1 MNSIS
6 AYLFAIALIIGYSG
20 ISYSHTNEYGK
31 ESKFN
36 VQGAIISILRML
48 ASADFIPGDIR
59 EVLVIA
65 LSKESI
71 TKDFEA
77 WKRVLLE
84 KLDQLDGD
92 KDGYK
97 KNIIVIIDQS
107 LHYTSM
113 LYPLE
118 SILSR
123 VKVPGTE
130 FTGVDLFQA
139 FNLIGGF
146 VKLIK
151 DKQNPSYS
159 LTPIKTTSMLRPGDC
174 IAVQTWTGW
183 WTFMIVTDSDP
194 SSGDVQVVCY
204 ASPNSNDCIQSETEF
219 FLGFQKSLS
228 IKEVTL
234 TANISGAVHLV
245 EYSSML
251 TLPTSTTIEMAR
263 SKINDT
269 VQGWS
274 ALFSNTSEHLASWA
288 KTGQAKSYQ
297 VDEIRWQLRKQVFNA
312 KLRRVFIVWFGKGV
326 FLTGAEAVKNN
337 IMARAVIKQTAGKA
351 GEHFEKETLKQGVK
365 YAGQESLKQGAKT
378 IGKETFKRGAK
389 HAGKETFKQGAK
401 HAGKETF
408 KQGAKHAGK
417 ETFKQ
422 GAKHAGKETF
432 KQGAKHAGKETF
444 KQGAKHAGKETFKQ
458 GAKHAGKETFKQ
470 GAKHAGK
477 ETFKQGAKHAG
488 KETFKQGAKHAGKE
502 TFKQGAKHAGK
513 ETLKQGAKH
522 AGKETFKQGA
532 KHAGKETLKQGA
544 KQAGKET
551 LKQGA
556 KQAGKETL
564 KQGAKQAGKETLK
577 QGAKQAGKETL
588 KQGAKQAGKETLKQG
603 AKQAGKETLKQGAKQ
618 AGKET
623 LKQGA
628 KQAGKETLKQGAKQA
643 GKETLKQGAKQAGK
657 ETLKQGAKHAG
668 KETLKQGAKQAGKE
682 TLKQGAKQAGKETLK
697 QGAKQA
703 GKETFKQGAK
713 QAGKHTFKQGA
724 KHAGKETFKQGAKQ
738 AGKHTFKQGAK
749 HAGKE
754 TFKQGAKQGAKQ
766 AGKQG
771 VKQGAKQT
779 AKEGVKQTGRAALC
793 AALVAELSFLGYDL
807 YSEYQL
813 YLSGEISRDEL
824 CKRVTGVLAG
834 SVGSVSGAAGGAT
847 VGAGLGSI
855 IPGLGTAIGG
865 AIGTII
871 GGVSGHFGAKVIG
884 SEIGEKLKHFCATDD
899 SEEPLEDVVCDENCD
914 EIMIVEDS
922 EEDAFFHHD
931 CDDEGNEDIKN
942 PVEDSETFTGDT
954 EELGSEDA
962 LVFYFQSNDSES
974 GEEIPM
980 KGILFP
986 VFSQIRIVC
995 WEEME
1000 KDKFC
1005 YCTLMTE

>member
-1 MNSIS
+1 MHSILV
-6 AYLFAIALIIGYSG
+6 YLFAIALITGYSG
-20 ISYSHTNEYGK
+20 MSYSHTNEYAKNGE
-31 ESKFN
+31 ESH

-92 KDGYK
+92 EHGYK
-97 KNIIVIIDQS
+97 KNIIAIIDQS
-107 LHYTSM
+107 LYYTSM

-118 SILSR
+118 NLLST

-130 FTGVDLFQA
+130 LTGVDLFQA
-139 FNLIGGF
+139 FSFIGGF

-183 WTFMIVTDSDP
+183 WTFMIVTDNDP

-326 FLTGAEAVKNN
+326 FLTGAEAVKN
-337 IMARAVIKQTAGKA
+337 MARAVIKQTAGKA

-378 IGKETFKRGAK
+378 IGKEMFKEGAK
-389 HAGKETFKQGAK
+389 HTGKETFKQGAKQAGKETFKQGAK

-408 KQGAKHAGK
+408 KQGAKQAGKETFKQGAKQAGK

-432 KQGAKHAGKETF
+432 KQGAKQAGKETF
-444 KQGAKHAGKETFKQ
+444 KQGAKQAGKETFKQ
-458 GAKHAGKETFKQ
+458 GAKQAGKETFKQ
-470 GAKHAGK
+470 GAKQAGK
-477 ETFKQGAKHAG
+477 ETFKQGAKQAG
-488 KETFKQGAKHAGKE
+488 KETFKQGAKQAGKE
-502 TFKQGAKHAGK
+502 TF
-513 ETLKQGAKH
+513 
-522 AGKETFKQGA
+522 
-532 KHAGKETLKQGA
+532 
-544 KQAGKET
+544 
-551 LKQGA
+551 
-556 KQAGKETL
+556 
-564 KQGAKQAGKETLK
+564 
-577 QGAKQAGKETL
+577 
-588 KQGAKQAGKETLKQG
+588 
-603 AKQAGKETLKQGAKQ
+603 
-618 AGKET
+618 
-623 LKQGA
+623 
-628 KQAGKETLKQGAKQA
+628 
-643 GKETLKQGAKQAGK
+643 
-657 ETLKQGAKHAG
+657 
-668 KETLKQGAKQAGKE
+668 
-682 TLKQGAKQAGKETLK
+682 KQGAKQAGKETLK

-713 QAGKHTFKQGA
+713 QAGKETFKQGA
-724 KHAGKETFKQGAKQ
+724 KQAGKETFKQGAKQ
-738 AGKHTFKQGAK
+738 AGKETFKQGAK
-749 HAGKE
+749 QAGKETFKQGAKQAGKETFKQGAKQAGKETFKQGAKQAGKETFKQGAKQAGKETFKQGAKQAGKETFKQGAKQAGKETFKQGAKQAGKETFKQGAKQAGKETFKQGAKQAGKE

-793 AALVAELSFLGYDL
+793 ATIVAELSFLGYDL

-824 CKRVTGVLAG
+824 CKRITAALAG
-834 SVGSVSGAAGGAT
+834 SVGCVGGAT

-855 IPGLGTAIGG
+855 IPGLGTTIGG
-865 AIGTII
+865 AIGAVI

-884 SEIGEKLKHFCATDD
+884 TEIGEKLKHFCATDD
-899 SEEPLEDVVCDENCD
+899 SEEPVKDVVCDKNCD
-914 EIMIVEDS
+914 EIMIVKDS
-922 EEDAFFHHD
+922 KEDAFFHHD
-931 CDDEGNEDIKN
+931 CDNEDNEDIRN
-942 PVEDSETFTGDT
+942 PVEDSETLTGDAD
-954 EELGSEDA
+954 ELGSEDA